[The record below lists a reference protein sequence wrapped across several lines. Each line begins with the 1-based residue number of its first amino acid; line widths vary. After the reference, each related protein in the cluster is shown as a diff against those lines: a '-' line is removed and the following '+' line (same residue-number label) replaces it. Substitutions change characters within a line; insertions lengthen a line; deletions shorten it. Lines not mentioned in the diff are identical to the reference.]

1 MFLKMSEEEITKIKS
16 ELDLL
21 KEISK
26 EFGDYRTIWSIIMN
40 LKSRLKFYGID
51 YE

>member
-1 MFLKMSEEEITKIKS
+1 MSEEEIAKIKY

-26 EFGDYRTIWSIIMN
+26 EFSDYRSIWSIIMN
-40 LKSRLKFYGID
+40 LKSRLKFYGIE

>member
-1 MFLKMSEEEITKIKS
+1 MSEEEIAKINS
-16 ELDLL
+16 EIDLL

-26 EFGDYRTIWSIIMN
+26 EFGEYRTIWSVIMN

-51 YE
+51 YG